1 MKCNQCEFIMI
12 VDNDVYKF
20 RLYPKVD
27 YLEVSVYT
35 RPDAISPALDKEVVV
50 KNRYFTEDRL
60 EDLKAEL
67 IRQISELPAKELFAI
82 LCVDL
87 DGGYNITEEQIFEIQ
102 DNEDEEKQ
110 V

>member
-1 MKCNQCEFIMI
+1 MI
-12 VDNDVYKF
+12 VDNDVYKY

-27 YLEVSVYT
+27 YLEISVYT
-35 RPDAISPALDKEVVV
+35 RPNVISPALDKEEVV
-50 KNRYFTEDRL
+50 KEKYFTEQRL

>member
-1 MKCNQCEFIMI
+1 MI

-35 RPDAISPALDKEVVV
+35 RPDAIPSTLDKEKVV
-50 KNRYFTEDRL
+50 KNRYFTEERL
-60 EDLKAEL
+60 EGLKAEL

-102 DNEDEEKQ
+102 DDEKK
-110 V
+110 